1 MKVPVK
7 DTRYV
12 RDVKSKALLNTN
24 HSELNEY
31 KQKKLMMSKINE
43 INNLKQEVE
52 EIKTTMQKILSILS
66 EQK

>member
-31 KQKKLMMSKINE
+31 KQKKLMMSKMNE

>member
-1 MKVPVK
+1 MRVQVK

-24 HSELNEY
+24 LSELNEY